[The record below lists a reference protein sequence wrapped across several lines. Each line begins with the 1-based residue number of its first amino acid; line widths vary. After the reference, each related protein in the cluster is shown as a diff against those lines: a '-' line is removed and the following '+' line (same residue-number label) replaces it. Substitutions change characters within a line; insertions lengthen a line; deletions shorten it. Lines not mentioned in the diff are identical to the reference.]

1 MARVTGKITIEVEV
15 KADDVLELLE
25 DIKDRTDD
33 MRPVFRWAKAQLE
46 LANAANFMT
55 NGLPSGKPWA
65 PLDKDYGTWKSAR
78 FPGRGT
84 MVQTGNLFRSLIN
97 MNDSAVNVISKDTA
111 TFGTNVEYA
120 KFHQYGTTKMPAR
133 KIVFTPREFPRELGI
148 SMVKYMV
155 LGEDG
160 IV

>member
-97 MNDSAVNVISKDTA
+97 MNDSAVNVIDKDTA

-133 KIVFTPREFPRELGI
+133 KIVFTPREFPREIGI
-148 SMVKYMV
+148 TMVKYIT

>member
-97 MNDSAVNVISKDTA
+97 MNDSAVNVIDKDTA

-148 SMVKYMV
+148 TMVKYIT

>member
-1 MARVTGKITIEVEV
+1 MAKVRGRITIEVEV
-15 KADDVLELLE
+15 KADDVIELLE
-25 DIKDRTDD
+25 NMKDRADD
-33 MRPVFRWAKAQLE
+33 MRPVFRWAKGQLE
-46 LANAANFMT
+46 LANAANFMA

-97 MNDSAVNVISKDTA
+97 MNDSAVNVIEKDTA

-148 SMVKYMV
+148 NMVKYMV
-155 LGEDG
+155 LGEGG
-160 IV
+160 IS

>member
-1 MARVTGKITIEVEV
+1 MARTTGRITIEVEV

-25 DIKDRTDD
+25 DMKDRAND
-33 MRPVFRWAKAQLE
+33 MRPVFRWAKGQLE
-46 LANAANFMT
+46 QANAANFMA

-120 KFHQYGTTKMPAR
+120 KFHQYGTTKMAAR

-155 LGEDG
+155 LGEDA
-160 IV
+160 II

>member
-1 MARVTGKITIEVEV
+1 MARKTGRIKIEVEV
-15 KADDVLELLE
+15 EADDVLELLE
-25 DIKDRTDD
+25 NMKDRAGD
-33 MRPVFRWAKAQLE
+33 MRPVFRWAKGQLE
-46 LANAANFMT
+46 LANAANFMA

-97 MNDSAVNVISKDTA
+97 MNDSAVNVIEKDTA

-120 KFHQYGTTKMPAR
+120 KFHQYGTTKMAKR
-133 KIVFTPREFPRELGI
+133 KLVFEPPLFAEAVAQDLSRY
-148 SMVKYMV
+148 VV
-155 LGEDG
+155 DG
-160 IV
+160 IVPG

>member
-1 MARVTGKITIEVEV
+1 MARATGRITIEVDV
-15 KADDVLELLE
+15 RADDVLDLLE
-25 DIKDRTDD
+25 NMKDRAND

-46 LANAANFMT
+46 LANSANFLA

-65 PLDKDYGTWKSAR
+65 PLDKEYGSWKSAR
-78 FPGRGT
+78 FPGTVT
-84 MVQTGNLFRSLIN
+84 MVQTGELFRSLIN

-148 SMVKYMV
+148 NMVKYITM
-155 LGEDG
+155 GEDG
-160 IV
+160 IS